1 MCPACRAIGHD
12 HVLSQG
18 RGSVYSYVVHHAPQ
32 IPGKTLPLLIALVEL
47 EEGVRMIGE
56 LRGVG
61 IDDVEIG
68 LPVRVGYDRIDD
80 ELTLPFWEV
89 VEEDGS

>member
-1 MCPACRAIGHD
+1 MCPSCRTTGHD
-12 HVLSQG
+12 FVLSDG
-18 RGSVYSYVVHHAPQ
+18 RGTVYSYVVHHAPQ
-32 IPGKTLPLLIALVEL
+32 IPGKKLPLLIGLVEL
-47 EEGVRMIGE
+47 QEGVRMIGE

-80 ELTLPFWEV
+80 ELTLPYWEV
-89 VEEDGS
+89 LS